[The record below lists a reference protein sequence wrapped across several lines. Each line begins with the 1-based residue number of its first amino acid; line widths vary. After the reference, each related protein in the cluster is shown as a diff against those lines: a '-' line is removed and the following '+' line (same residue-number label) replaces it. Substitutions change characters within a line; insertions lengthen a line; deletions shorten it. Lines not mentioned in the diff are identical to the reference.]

1 MQILHVKKSN
11 SVLGMNIFLKIF
23 DQNTKIVKEFQQE
36 EMWVRWG
43 WQGEKGARTKREGQK
58 AGFKSPVSDK
68 KKYIKR
74 QEHSST

>member
-36 EMWVRWG
+36 EMWVR
-43 WQGEKGARTKREGQK
+43 
-58 AGFKSPVSDK
+58 
-68 KKYIKR
+68 
-74 QEHSST
+74 